1 MDGLGPNDRG
11 RWSDEDIVK
20 NEANMIDGHIHL
32 ECLEEINTRNQFIS
46 EALRDLAKIKV

>member
-20 NEANMIDGHIHL
+20 NEADMIDGHIHL
-32 ECLEEINTRNQFIS
+32 EYG
-46 EALRDLAKIKV
+46 D